1 LFENSGI
8 DNVFCASHVFPPW
21 FFFFLPFCVFF
32 KWVLLE
38 DGHAWPSNT
47 LHHILCFSIR
57 NKLIDFYLQ
66 NGMYQQ

>member
-8 DNVFCASHVFPPW
+8 DNVFCASHVLPPW

-47 LHHILCFSIR
+47 LHHILCF
-57 NKLIDFYLQ
+57 
-66 NGMYQQ
+66 